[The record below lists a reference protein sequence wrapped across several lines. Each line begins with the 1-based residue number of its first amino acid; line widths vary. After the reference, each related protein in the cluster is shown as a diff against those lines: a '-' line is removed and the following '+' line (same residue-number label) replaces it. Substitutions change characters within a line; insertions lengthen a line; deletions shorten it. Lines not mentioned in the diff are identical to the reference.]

1 MTLEERVIKTIEDNL
16 EEKVKIKVTPTM
28 DLRNDLGLDS
38 FAMLM
43 IINALEDEF
52 GISIEEK
59 NFNGINSV
67 VDIVNGLREHYP
79 EIVKESNEQK

>member
-16 EEKVKIKVTPTM
+16 EKKAKVTATM

-43 IINALEDEF
+43 VVNALEDEF
-52 GISIEEK
+52 GISIDER
-59 NFNGINSV
+59 NLNGVNTV
-67 VDIVNGLREHYP
+67 VDIVNGLKQHYP
-79 EIVKESNEQK
+79 ETAKESNEPK